1 MSEQERDLA
10 AGAALGAL
18 SAEDAAR
25 LDAELARSPEL
36 AAHLEDYRAT
46 VSMLEATVGRER
58 PPADLFDRVL
68 DRIEAE
74 AEAEAVPAPVQEE
87 PARGRERRR
96 ERSWR
101 LWPAFA
107 AGAAAAAA
115 VALVLVL
122 AGGDDLGTPDARA
135 AVQGTEDFPGVRGEA
150 RLYRAGQEDGV
161 VVVAL
166 DDVPTPAA
174 GEHYEVWV
182 LRKEAGGEMEAVGVF
197 TPTTASVDLE
207 FRLPGPG
214 DYEAVDVSV
223 EEDGG
228 PAAHSGTSLA
238 GGVFE
243 QAA

>member
-18 SAEDAAR
+18 SAADAAR
-25 LDAELARSPEL
+25 LDEEVARSPGL
-36 AAHLEDYRAT
+36 AADLEGYRAT

-68 DRIEAE
+68 ERIEAE
-74 AEAEAVPAPVQEE
+74 AAPAPVQEE
-87 PARGRERRR
+87 PARRREPRR

-135 AVQGTEDFPGVRGEA
+135 AVQGTEDFPSVRGEA

-161 VVVAL
+161 VVVDL
-166 DDVPTPAA
+166 DDVPTPEA

-197 TPTTASVDLE
+197 TPATSSVDLE

-238 GGVFE
+238 GGLFE

>member
-18 SAEDAAR
+18 SAEDTAR
-25 LDAELARSPEL
+25 LDEQVARSPEL

-46 VSMLEATVGRER
+46 VSMLEATVARER

-68 DRIEAE
+68 ERIEAE
-74 AEAEAVPAPVQEE
+74 GVPAPVQEE
-87 PARGRERRR
+87 PVRRRAQRR

-115 VALVLVL
+115 VALVLVVT
-122 AGGDDLGTPDARA
+122 GGDDLGTPDARA
-135 AVQGTEDFPGVRGEA
+135 AVQGTEAFPTVRGEA
-150 RLYRAGQEDGV
+150 RLYRAGREDGV

-166 DDVPTPAA
+166 DDVPTPGA

-182 LRKEAGGEMEAVGVF
+182 LRKEARGEMEAVGVF
-197 TPTTASVDLE
+197 TPTASSVDLE

-228 PAAHSGTSLA
+228 PPAHSGTSLA
-238 GGVFE
+238 GGHFE

>member
-1 MSEQERDLA
+1 VSEQERDLA

-25 LDAELARSPEL
+25 LDADVARSPEL
-36 AAHLEDYRAT
+36 AAHLEEYRAT

-58 PPADLFDRVL
+58 PPADLFDGVL
-68 DRIEAE
+68 ERI
-74 AEAEAVPAPVQEE
+74 EAEAVPAPVQEE

-166 DDVPTPAA
+166 DDVPTPGS

-182 LRKEAGGEMEAVGVF
+182 LRKEAGGAMEAVGVF

>member
-1 MSEQERDLA
+1 MSEQGRDLA

-25 LDAELARSPEL
+25 LEEEVARSPEL

-46 VSMLEATVGRER
+46 VSMLEATVARER

-68 DRIEAE
+68 ERIEAE
-74 AEAEAVPAPVQEE
+74 GVAAPVQEE
-87 PARGRERRR
+87 PEPARRRAQRR

-115 VALVLVL
+115 VALVLVV

-135 AVQGTEDFPGVRGEA
+135 AVQGTEAFPTVRGEA

-166 DDVPTPAA
+166 DDVPTPGA

-197 TPTTASVDLE
+197 TPTASSVDLE

-228 PAAHSGTSLA
+228 SPAHSGTSLA
-238 GGVFE
+238 GGHFE